1 MDYNFVFQIIDA
13 IGEISV
19 AALVYFLWM
28 DVKLVKYQTE
38 HEYRPWIG
46 PSSGVEI
53 MDTSSDDKQKFA
65 LMIKN
70 YGTLP
75 ASNVAVFFTC
85 KNTVLLKGNL
95 QSSDASKFDLGPLMP
110 GMEKRYWFS
119 VDSDLLLK
127 AKEGR
132 EQVHVGLYFSYDYG
146 KVKSG
151 YGMISHFDSE
161 TGSFVHKEM
170 WVD

>member
-1 MDYNFVFQIIDA
+1 MDYNFLFQIISA
-13 IGEISV
+13 IGDISI
-19 AALVYFLWM
+19 AALCYFLWM
-28 DVKLVKYQTE
+28 DVRLVKYQTE

-46 PSSGVEI
+46 PSSGVEL
-53 MDTSSDDKQKFA
+53 MDAFSEGKQKFA
-65 LMIKN
+65 LMIRN

-85 KNTVLLKGNL
+85 KNTILAKDALK
-95 QSSDASKFDLGPLMP
+95 SPDASRFDLGPLMP

-127 AKEGR
+127 AKEGK
-132 EQVHVGLYFSYDYG
+132 EQVNVGLYFSYDSA

-151 YGMISHFDSE
+151 YGMISHFDGK